1 MNKESILRLGESYQ
15 LVCEQ
20 GLPSTQGT
28 TDKDRKPGFYNV
40 PNKGRRYWTGDKWTY
55 QNPLGGIGLGGRGV
69 ADVLSRNAQRAAETG
84 ANVIGGIYDKSKE
97 VGDNIV
103 RGGAEVIDGFTGGSG
118 AREFVKDRQ
127 DAAKERQ
134 DAYGGKTPSQLAAD
148 ALKDPGRA
156 VQNVTSAPDAIR
168 PLKPG
173 ESGGSGGGAGDG
185 GDEGSSGQTE
195 PQVRPVQPTNN
206 DGSDVTQKG
215 PSSAGLTPMQQWAK
229 NFPKLAAKVKPGQ
242 VGYDDIQKMKSP
254 EPKEVSAS
262 SPNLS
267 QKVSQVKNN
276 TSTSFSKPTNLRP
289 TNSPT
294 IKTPKLNMN
303 KSQNN
308 TKKAF
313 SDIPED
319 YFQHYMVNQGLAES
333 VESANII
340 IEHMT
345 PEYKL
350 FMDEN
355 AKEWARKAG
364 DWINNSARSIGRGAQ
379 GKKVKATANPTHR
392 ALNSVT
398 RGVRDVVSGFSKG
411 VTSSSDVASKN
422 ETPPKKDPPKQET
435 KNDSTPTPKAVSQST
450 PTNSSTPSSSTPSN
464 SGNKGKSGGRLDK
477 ALNWASDPKNKDA
490 WMGKTRKEEYN
501 SIEDAYNSM
510 YNGESLDEM
519 DAAAWDKALEKAAA
533 ATQKRHKEQGYKVP
547 GTNAMDDVIKRV
559 MAKKK
564 GKV

>member
-1 MNKESILRLGESYQ
+1 
-15 LVCEQ
+15 
-20 GLPSTQGT
+20 
-28 TDKDRKPGFYNV
+28 
-40 PNKGRRYWTGDKWTY
+40 
-55 QNPLGGIGLGGRGV
+55 
-69 ADVLSRNAQRAAETG
+69 
-84 ANVIGGIYDKSKE
+84 
-97 VGDNIV
+97 
-103 RGGAEVIDGFTGGSG
+103 
-118 AREFVKDRQ
+118 
-127 DAAKERQ
+127 
-134 DAYGGKTPSQLAAD
+134 
-148 ALKDPGRA
+148 
-156 VQNVTSAPDAIR
+156 
-168 PLKPG
+168 
-173 ESGGSGGGAGDG
+173 
-185 GDEGSSGQTE
+185 
-195 PQVRPVQPTNN
+195 
-206 DGSDVTQKG
+206 
-215 PSSAGLTPMQQWAK
+215 
-229 NFPKLAAKVKPGQ
+229 
-242 VGYDDIQKMKSP
+242 
-254 EPKEVSAS
+254 
-262 SPNLS
+262 
-267 QKVSQVKNN
+267 
-276 TSTSFSKPTNLRP
+276 
-289 TNSPT
+289 
-294 IKTPKLNMN
+294 MN

-411 VTSSSDVASKN
+411 ATSSSDVASKN